1 MTLRELFIQ
10 ELIAQLSSAPA
21 FPAMVER
28 SINVAFTREESP
40 VLVIHRG
47 SEEIEAD
54 LCGETIRECEILAS
68 VITRSDVPDQQADS
82 VMEVAHPLIVAYTSD
97 HLLQIWEVGTNAPL
111 FAGADSLAC
120 MLTTRYKV
128 QYRTATA
135 SLNS

>member
-1 MTLRELFIQ
+1 MTLRELFID
-10 ELIAQLSSAPA
+10 ELMALLSAAPA

-28 SINVAFTREESP
+28 SINIAFTREESP

-47 SEEIEAD
+47 SEDIEAD

-82 VMEVAHPLIVAYTSD
+82 VMEIAHPLIMAYTSD

-111 FAGADSLAC
+111 FAGADGMAC

-128 QYRTATA
+128 QYRTETA
-135 SLNS
+135 SLTA